1 MGSMAD
7 YYMDLAVDRG
17 EWFPSRPYV
26 RSIPKRSAD
35 ISDFDDL
42 SRQEDTEPTPD
53 DFSDLC

>member
-26 RSIPKRSAD
+26 RNTPKRSAD
-35 ISDFDDL
+35 VSDFEDL
-42 SRQEDTEPTPD
+42 SQEDAEHIAD
-53 DFSDLC
+53 DFSDLV